1 MIYRYDA
8 LNVNLVYTL
17 HHLRLSSPPPS
28 PLPLPFFPPPPP
40 LSHQIKESKELLEV
54 VKKTGDVVEIRRLI
68 AAGADVKVKDTV
80 CV

>member
-8 LNVNLVYTL
+8 LNVNIVYTL
-17 HHLRLSSPPPS
+17 CHLRLSSPPS
-28 PLPLPFFPPPPP
+28 PLPLSPS
-40 LSHQIKESKELLEV
+40 LSHQPSKESKELLEV
-54 VKKTGDVVEIRRLI
+54 LKKTGDVVEVRRLI